1 MMNYQS
7 IENVV
12 FDNSVENFVDLEEN
26 QDAKSKLKLIKVILI
41 HCVKEV
47 AVVVLHQTFENKT

>member
-41 HCVKEV
+41 HSV
-47 AVVVLHQTFENKT
+47 